1 MTVATHQKLTRG
13 CKTGGLHHVAD
24 TVSWSRYIHTGL
36 LCDGPEIIMIVWCLE
51 IDVQQIVIEM
61 RHRGLHLCRDAQLL
75 EAEIG
80 HDRID
85 IVGQGL
91 IDLYKYILAR
101 YHRTLHHVG
110 TDDFSR

>member
-1 MTVATHQKLTRG
+1 
-13 CKTGGLHHVAD
+13 
-24 TVSWSRYIHTGL
+24 
-36 LCDGPEIIMIVWCLE
+36 MIVWCLE

-61 RHRGLHLCRDAQLL
+61 RHRGPHLCRDAQLL